1 MSTTR
6 GITIALDTFS
16 ASFNKSAEWAGR
28 VERAWAAALEHVSD
42 KNLLTAVNRL
52 CSQVFEYPPT
62 LGHLVAECKKV
73 VSEQGGTGLSGNKF
87 QFCPDCER
95 YGGVVD
101 VCAHFLKIQEDEYK
115 VFKCATSCICDGARA
130 KFGRSTL
137 QTWADMKETME
148 NDHRLRLDH
157 FYRTSRSMPTLHSS
171 ITEPEFWSKVLLRM
185 EEDAKNGIPNKYE
198 MWAEA
203 MINGTLPP
211 NMFPATDDVVVGQK
225 FIPPEQP
232 TVRPYS
238 NVVPPTPTPTQS
250 TTTPR
255 MSDADFWRDH

>member
-1 MSTTR
+1 MSSPQGVR
-6 GITIALDTFS
+6 IALDTFS

-73 VSEQGGTGLSGNKF
+73 VSEQGGTGLAGNQF

-101 VCAHFLKIQEDEYK
+101 VCAHFLKIQENEYK
-115 VFKCATSCICDGARA
+115 VFKCSTSCICEGARA

-137 QTWADMKETME
+137 QTWAQMKETME

-171 ITEPEFWSKVLLRM
+171 ITEPEFWSQVLERM
-185 EEDAKNGIPNKYE
+185 EEDAKMGIPNKYQ

-211 NMFPATDDVVVGQK
+211 DAYPATDDVVVGQR
-225 FIPPEQP
+225 FIPEYQP

-238 NVVPPTPTPTQS
+238 NVVPTQSQTTTQS
-250 TTTPR
+250 TP